1 MNIKQAEEYILN
13 HHASELPG
21 GQSGAKVYDIEGK
34 YVFKTVKKEAV
45 GEEIFLAYQKE
56 AKWYQYASRMS
67 ACVGANAAAGN
78 HAADTYSFLPEVYDI
93 ASSEEEIKLL
103 MKHYKP
109 LDRAHL
115 DDGLLQEI
123 MTVLAKVHGME
134 IPSFLRE
141 SAGQGDSL
149 PEDSSQEEKSKAQLL
164 TEEEIKT
171 SVEGWISVLQEHPDV
186 FGEDD
191 VTDLKGI
198 APEMNKIIRWHDSE
212 EHVLTHGDFHFDNL
226 LKDEDGNLLICDWQG
241 VNVGAASGDLSF
253 FISRLTGDGIPL
265 EKKEVIECYGRAVK
279 ELSGKN
285 VSVDEISSHM
295 EAANL
300 ITSFRFWHYYLHGSD
315 APRVQSIYVP
325 MKEAYDALLLHRNFL

>member
-1 MNIKQAEEYILN
+1 
-13 HHASELPG
+13 
-21 GQSGAKVYDIEGK
+21 
-34 YVFKTVKKEAV
+34 
-45 GEEIFLAYQKE
+45 
-56 AKWYQYASRMS
+56 
-67 ACVGANAAAGN
+67 
-78 HAADTYSFLPEVYDI
+78 
-93 ASSEEEIKLL
+93 

-115 DDGLLQEI
+115 NDGLLQEI

-141 SAGQGDSL
+141 SAVQGDSV
-149 PEDSSQEEKSKAQLL
+149 PEDSLQEGSSQEDFSQEEKSKAQLL

-325 MKEAYDALLLHRNFL
+325 MKEAFCSLLAGGVCADAKSAF

>member
-13 HHASELPG
+13 NHASELPG

-34 YVFKTVKKEAV
+34 YVYKTVKKEAV
-45 GEEIFLAYQKE
+45 GEEMFLAYRKE
-56 AKWYQYASRMS
+56 AKWYQYAARMC
-67 ACVGANAAAGN
+67 ACVGTNAATEN
-78 HAADTYSFLPEVYDI
+78 NAADAYSFLPEVYDI

-103 MKHYKP
+103 MKHYEP
-109 LDRAHL
+109 LKREQL
-115 DDGLLQEI
+115 NDGILQEI
-123 MTVLAKVHGME
+123 MTVLAKVHRME
-134 IPSFLRE
+134 IPSFLRG
-141 SAGQGDSL
+141 SAVQGDDL
-149 PEDSSQEEKSKAQLL
+149 PKDSSQEDKSKAQLL

-191 VTDLKGI
+191 VTDLKNI
-198 APEMNKIIRWHDSE
+198 ATVINQIIKWHDTE

-226 LKDEDGNLLICDWQG
+226 LKDEDESLLICDWQG

-265 EKKEVIECYGRAVK
+265 EKRKVIEFYCKTMK
-279 ELSGKN
+279 ELFGKT
-285 VSVDEISSHM
+285 VSVNEISSHM

-315 APRVQSIYVP
+315 AGRVQSIYAP